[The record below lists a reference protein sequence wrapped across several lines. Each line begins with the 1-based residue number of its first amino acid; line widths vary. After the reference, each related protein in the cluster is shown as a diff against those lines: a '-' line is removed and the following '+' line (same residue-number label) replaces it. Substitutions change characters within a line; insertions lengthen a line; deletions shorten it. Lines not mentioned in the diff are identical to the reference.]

1 MHLRDTVIQGKMS
14 TELRRQLREGP
25 RPLPWIS
32 GATAHHAQLAEAAG
46 FRLFGI
52 SGSQAAAHILGM
64 PDAGLMTLSEVVENI
79 RRVCQAISIPVI
91 ADCETGF
98 GNVVN
103 TTRAVHEFITAG
115 VAGFFLE
122 DQSFPKRCG
131 FTKGVEVIP
140 IPEAV
145 AKYRAACAARDR
157 LDPDVVV
164 IARTDSRAAV
174 GGSVDEVLKRC
185 EAYLGAGADMLMVMA
200 LQSREEM
207 RRVVEAFPDTPVYI
221 NATSVRP
228 ALTHAEY
235 EAMGVATYNVS
246 ISKVAQIMMQR
257 FLSDYGQR
265 GADAFNDFMAEAKA
279 QPKDTFAYL
288 ELTGFPAVLELE
300 QRFLPADQLEKYE
313 LSLGEYDPRGTPAA
327 S

>member
-1 MHLRDTVIQGKMS
+1 MHLRDTVVQGRMS
-14 TELRRQLREGP
+14 TELRRQLREDP

-32 GATAHHAQLAEAAG
+32 GATPHHAQLAEAAG

-52 SGSQAAAHILGM
+52 SGSQAAAHIMGM
-64 PDAGLMTLSEVVENI
+64 PDAGLMTLTEVADNI
-79 RRVCQAISIPVI
+79 RRVCQSVTIPVI

-103 TTRAVHEFITAG
+103 TTRAVHDFIAAG
-115 VAGFFLE
+115 AAGFFLE

-140 IPEAV
+140 IPDAV
-145 AKYRAACAARDR
+145 AKYRAACAMRDR
-157 LDPDVVV
+157 MDPDVVV

-174 GGSVDEVLKRC
+174 GGSVEEVLRRC
-185 EAYLGAGADMLMVMA
+185 EAYLAAGADMLMVMA

-207 RRVVEAFPDTPVYI
+207 RRVMEAFPDAAIYI
-221 NATSVRP
+221 NASSVRP

-235 EAMGVATYNVS
+235 LEFGVASYNVS

-257 FLSDYGQR
+257 FLAEYRER

-279 QPKDTFAYL
+279 QPRDTFAYL

-300 QRFLPADQLEKYE
+300 RKFLPEEQLSKYE
-313 LSLGEYDPRGTPAA
+313 LSLGEYDPRA
-327 S
+327 

>member
-1 MHLRDTVIQGKMS
+1 MHLRDTVVHGRMS
-14 TELRRQLREGP
+14 TELRRQLREDP

-32 GATAHHAQLAEAAG
+32 GASPHHAQLAEAAG

-52 SGSQAAAHILGM
+52 SGSQAAAHIMGM
-64 PDAGLMTLSEVVENI
+64 PDAGLMTLTEVVDNI
-79 RRVCQAISIPVI
+79 RRVCQSVTIPVI

-103 TTRAVHEFITAG
+103 TSRAVHDFIAAG
-115 VAGFFLE
+115 AAGFFLE

-145 AKYRAACAARDR
+145 AKYRAACAMRDR

-164 IARTDSRAAV
+164 IARTDARAAV
-174 GGSVDEVLKRC
+174 GGSVDEVLRRC
-185 EAYLGAGADMLMVMA
+185 EAYLEAGADMLMVMA
-200 LQSREEM
+200 LQDRAEM
-207 RRVVEAFPDTPVYI
+207 RRVLEAFPGADIYI
-221 NATSVRP
+221 NASSVRP

-235 EAMGVATYNVS
+235 QASGVATYNVS

-257 FLSDYGQR
+257 FLAQYRER
-265 GADAFNDFMAEAKA
+265 GADAFNEFMAEAKA
-279 QPKDTFAYL
+279 RPQDTFAYL
-288 ELTGFPAVLELE
+288 ELTGFPAVLEIE
-300 QRFLPADQLEKYE
+300 KRFLPADQLSKYE
-313 LSLGEYDPRGTPAA
+313 HSLGEYDPRA
-327 S
+327 

>member
-1 MHLRDTVIQGKMS
+1 MHLRDTVIQGRMS
-14 TELRRQLREGP
+14 TELRRQLREEP

-32 GATAHHAQLAEAAG
+32 GATPHHAQLAEAAG

-79 RRVCQAISIPVI
+79 RRVCQAVTIPVI

-115 VAGFFLE
+115 AAGFFLE

-145 AKYRAACAARDR
+145 AKYRAARAVRDR

-174 GGSVDEVLKRC
+174 GGSVDEVLRRC
-185 EAYLGAGADMLMVMA
+185 EAYLEAGADMLMVMA

-207 RRVVEAFPDTPVYI
+207 RRVVEAFPEAPIYI
-221 NATSVRP
+221 NASSVRP

-235 EAMGVATYNVS
+235 KETGVSTYNVS
-246 ISKVAQIMMQR
+246 VSKVAQIMMQR
-257 FLSDYGQR
+257 FLSDYRDR

-279 QPKDTFAYL
+279 KPQDTFAYL
-288 ELTGFPAVLELE
+288 ELTGFPAVVELE
-300 QRFLPADQLEKYE
+300 KRFLPAEQLSKYE
-313 LSLGEYDPRGTPAA
+313 HSLGEYDPRN
-327 S
+327 

>member
-1 MHLRDTVIQGKMS
+1 MHLRDTVIQGRMS
-14 TELRRQLREGP
+14 TELRRQLREEP

-46 FRLFGI
+46 FRLFGV

-79 RRVCQAISIPVI
+79 RRVCQAVTIPVI

-115 VAGFFLE
+115 AAGFFLE

-174 GGSVDEVLKRC
+174 GGSVDEVLRRC
-185 EAYLGAGADMLMVMA
+185 GAYLEAGADMLMVMA

-207 RRVVEAFPDTPVYI
+207 RRVVEAFPGAPIYI
-221 NATSVRP
+221 NASSVRP

-235 EAMGVATYNVS
+235 KEIGVATYNVS

-257 FLSDYGQR
+257 FLSDYRER
-265 GADAFNDFMAEAKA
+265 GADAFNDFMAGAKA
-279 QPKDTFAYL
+279 KPQDTFAYL
-288 ELTGFPAVLELE
+288 ELTGFPAVLALE
-300 QRFLPADQLEKYE
+300 QRFLPPEQLSKYE
-313 LSLGEYDPRGTPAA
+313 HSLGEYDPRG
-327 S
+327 

>member
-1 MHLRDTVIQGKMS
+1 MHLRETVVQGRMS
-14 TELRRQLREGP
+14 TELRRQLREDP

-32 GATAHHAQLAEAAG
+32 GATPHHAQLAEAAG

-52 SGSQAAAHILGM
+52 SGSQASAHILGM
-64 PDAGLMTLSEVVENI
+64 PDAGLMTLTEVAENI
-79 RRVCQAISIPVI
+79 RRVCQAVTIPVI

-103 TTRAVHEFITAG
+103 TTRAVHEFIIAG
-115 VAGFFLE
+115 AAGFFLE

-174 GGSVDEVLKRC
+174 GGSVDEVLRRC
-185 EAYLGAGADMLMVMA
+185 EAYLQAGVDMLMVMA

-207 RRVVEAFPDTPVYI
+207 RRVVEAFPGTDIYI
-221 NATSVRP
+221 NASSVRQP
-228 ALTHAEY
+228 LTHTEY
-235 EAMGVATYNVS
+235 REMGVATYNVS

-257 FLSDYGQR
+257 FLSDYRER
-265 GADAFNDFMAEAKA
+265 GADAFNDFMADAKA
-279 QPKDTFAYL
+279 RPQDTFAYL

-300 QRFLPADQLEKYE
+300 KRFLPPDQLSKYE
-313 LSLGEYDPRGTPAA
+313 LSLGEYDPRT
-327 S
+327 